1 MNDFEVHPNGTAN
14 EIKLSR
20 ELASAIAKQID
31 KEDNPN
37 KYPWDATKLPN
48 EIRQAYNRLYGEYIR
63 QQQAGIM

>member
-1 MNDFEVHPNGTAN
+1 MSDFEVHPIGTAN

-20 ELASAIAKQID
+20 ELANAIANQID

-48 EIRQAYNRLYGEYIR
+48 DIREIYYRLYNQYQIDI
-63 QQQAGIM
+63 QSNNI